1 MIPPPGPQWFSNGA
15 HKMPASG
22 ASPGGER
29 QGRSTRSVRNV
40 PEAYRVLDWT
50 SLDSPPTS
58 MDITRMAS
66 LGGRDGGAR
75 LAILVNTPRMLR
87 AANVFAEQAGIQG
100 AQVRGF
106 VDSKEALAWLYKG
119 LPSGIGHDLPA
130 G

>member
-1 MIPPPGPQWFSNGA
+1 
-15 HKMPASG
+15 MPASES
-22 ASPGGER
+22 SPGDER

-50 SLDSPPTS
+50 NLDSPPTS

-100 AQVRGF
+100 AQVRVF
-106 VDSKEALAWLYKG
+106 VDSKEALAWLYKD
-119 LPSGIGHDLPA
+119 LPSGIGHDWPA